1 MTRGPIRSWNSG
13 SRLSSSG
20 PGTSLPTGSNAG
32 STAAEIVRQGLY
44 PYAKGGPVTYT
55 PPGQRIAEGL
65 PWGGAIS
72 AGWYQSSLEFL
83 HYMVDQGLPETNPVI
98 PADRGSP
105 RLPCPP
111 LSRPSGPGSPWRSAD
126 WWLCRWRPR
135 GCVATSSPRPGRPA
149 EDPIGSGRR
158 ARYLNAGAS
167 EHDLLAIMLDDA
179 HRGRPES
186 GAVLGTGTAF
196 IAWEPD
202 DRDYFGYWDSL
213 PDGPASAL
221 EQMPRTGS
229 LEEAIEWGRQRTS
242 RILIRPESDPGEYY
256 WAGVGEPQG
265 LDTDLR
271 RLDV

>member
-1 MTRGPIRSWNSG
+1 MRARALFAATVGSLFLAVAIPAAAKALIAEARTSAGRDWGEAACTSPLRPRRGCGTQGSMWPGAWMTRGPIRSWNSG

-20 PGTSLPTGSNAG
+20 PGTSLPTRSNAG

-186 GAVLGTGTAF
+186 GAVLGHGHCIHCVGA
-196 IAWEPD
+196 
-202 DRDYFGYWDSL
+202 R
-213 PDGPASAL
+213 
-221 EQMPRTGS
+221 
-229 LEEAIEWGRQRTS
+229 
-242 RILIRPESDPGEYY
+242 RP
-256 WAGVGEPQG
+256 
-265 LDTDLR
+265 
-271 RLDV
+271 